1 MISILVWGVAGYF
14 AARMLLDK
22 SFRVFQK
29 WKGGLAV
36 AGVFTALFLV
46 VGFDLTGFETRV
58 PDPDQVDY
66 VELEGANLCSLADGG
81 DYLRAEEG
89 GPEFVKY
96 AVLLHQAAVD
106 QRGTHPGGT
115 ASETNLYLTY
125 HMKDG
130 STLSRWYY
138 PVYVAPGEADREGTA
153 AWAIRQIY
161 GDRELYWRA
170 YGFEEA
176 ERRMAEEGWRL
187 REVSY
192 ENDGHDPGTDQTV
205 YYGGAEAMALYEAV
219 KEDFQA
225 GRIGVRR
232 VEDWDKYVQGRR
244 NLNFQFSNDVNANF
258 WIEIRVQDTASS
270 TLAVLAQL
278 GEGSATPP

>member
-1 MISILVWGVAGYF
+1 
-14 AARMLLDK
+14 
-22 SFRVFQK
+22 
-29 WKGGLAV
+29 
-36 AGVFTALFLV
+36 
-46 VGFDLTGFETRV
+46 
-58 PDPDQVDY
+58 
-66 VELEGANLCSLADGG
+66 
-81 DYLRAEEG
+81 
-89 GPEFVKY
+89 
-96 AVLLHQAAVD
+96 
-106 QRGTHPGGT
+106 
-115 ASETNLYLTY
+115 
-125 HMKDG
+125 
-130 STLSRWYY
+130 
-138 PVYVAPGEADREGTA
+138 
-153 AWAIRQIY
+153 
-161 GDRELYWRA
+161 
-170 YGFEEA
+170 
-176 ERRMAEEGWRL
+176 MAEEGWRL

-244 NLNFQFSNDVNANF
+244 NLNFQFSNEKNASF